1 MGINYLTKI
10 KLNKMSNLE
19 NYNNQFQTLMN
30 DLDSSVSSLYNE
42 SVNDFED
49 MDISTIVEL
58 TDVIEYNIETLKGIL
73 SQLKWKIKCQ

>member
-1 MGINYLTKI
+1 MDYGNQTI
-10 KLNKMSNLE
+10 KMSNLE
-19 NYNNQFQTLMN
+19 NYNNDQFQTLMN
-30 DLDSSVSSLYNE
+30 DLDLSVSSLYNE
-42 SVNDFED
+42 SINDFED

>member
-1 MGINYLTKI
+1 
-10 KLNKMSNLE
+10 MSNLE

>member
-1 MGINYLTKI
+1 
-10 KLNKMSNLE
+10 MSNLE
-19 NYNNQFQTLMN
+19 NYNNDQFQILMN

-42 SVNDFED
+42 SVNDFEG

-73 SQLKWKIKCQ
+73 SQLKRK

>member
-73 SQLKWKIKCQ
+73 SQLKRK

>member
-1 MGINYLTKI
+1 
-10 KLNKMSNLE
+10 MSNLE

-73 SQLKWKIKCQ
+73 SQLKRK

>member
-1 MGINYLTKI
+1 
-10 KLNKMSNLE
+10 MSNLE
-19 NYNNQFQTLMN
+19 KYNNDQFQILIN

-42 SVNDFED
+42 SVNDFEG

-73 SQLKWKIKCQ
+73 SQLKRK